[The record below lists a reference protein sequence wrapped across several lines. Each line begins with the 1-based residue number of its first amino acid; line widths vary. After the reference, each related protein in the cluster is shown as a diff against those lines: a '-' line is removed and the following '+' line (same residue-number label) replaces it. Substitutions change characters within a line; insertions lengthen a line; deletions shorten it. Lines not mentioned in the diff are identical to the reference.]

1 MATWRKNR
9 EGNWVVFGPASE
21 VVSDAWVT
29 VTKANGSSS
38 RTLIATTSRPFDVN
52 GVPHVYGTPAPRES
66 GAGTSSQPRQSSG
79 QCCAECGSHRGPFK
93 VLPDSSGIMGPCCP
107 RCARYDR
114 YERSYA

>member
-9 EGNWVVFGPASE
+9 EGSWVVFGPASE
-21 VVSDAWVT
+21 ILPDTWVSVSKKD
-29 VTKANGSSS
+29 GSTS

-66 GAGTSSQPRQSSG
+66 GVGTSSQPRQSG
-79 QCCAECGSHRGPFK
+79 GEYCAECGSRQGPFRT
-93 VLPDSSGIMGPCCP
+93 LPDSSGIMGPCCP
-107 RCARYDR
+107 RCQRTSR